1 MQRTSNKSCR
11 GGAALHRFGRCD
23 RVFRESCRGVF
34 SSVGNLQARGLI
46 ARLRSVRASCVWSCK
61 TTCVPIIGLARQ
73 CDSSLYVALQD
84 GRIEVVEM
92 GLHAQSPVCAVSEDT
107 LILSMRTATG
117 GSRQERARAF
127 CYAMSASSAPCEQRG
142 DCTSVPQRGIS
153 CQVLGDTCRRF
164 NSKSD
169 CCERLRILGQ
179 GRCWQC

>member
-73 CDSSLYVALQD
+73 CDSSFICRFAGRSNRSCGDGVACAESGVRSQRRHAHFIHANRH
-84 GRIEVVEM
+84 GRQQARARPCI
-92 GLHAQSPVCAVSEDT
+92 LLCHVCFERT
-107 LILSMRTATG
+107 LRTAG
-117 GSRQERARAF
+117 RLHFGSTTRHQLP
-127 CYAMSASSAPCEQRG
+127 SSRRHLPSFQ
-142 DCTSVPQRGIS
+142 Q
-153 CQVLGDTCRRF
+153 QV
-164 NSKSD
+164 
-169 CCERLRILGQ
+169 RLL
-179 GRCWQC
+179 